1 MRMKRKLKKILPE
14 RILSLYRRFRTGY
27 RVIIRRLSD
36 RKARKHYSKLIIE
49 RYPEISKWKDKGYV
63 LDLGANLG
71 HFSAAAL
78 SLGFRVI
85 SVEPHPTAFR
95 YLENRFAKDPNV
107 TLVNKAVSN
116 NNSKTKLQLHP
127 DHIRDPLVTSL
138 SATIIAEKFEE
149 PHDVVEVEA
158 ITFSELISMSD
169 KFSIVKIDIEGAET
183 YLFDEIITEYAKI
196 QNLLLE
202 THERFMLADSTLYD
216 YTKGLRALEDCIV
229 SNNLQEKWHT
239 DWV

>member
-1 MRMKRKLKKILPE
+1 MRMKRRCKELLPE
-14 RILSLYRRFRTGY
+14 SIRGLYRKFRTGY
-27 RVIIRRLSD
+27 RFITRKLSD
-36 RKARKHYSKLIIE
+36 RKARKQYLELINE
-49 RYPEISKWKDKGYV
+49 RYPEISKWKDKGCV

-95 YLENRFAKDPNV
+95 YLESRFAKDPNV
-107 TLVNKAVSN
+107 ILVNKAVSN
-116 NNSKTKLQLHP
+116 KNSKINLQLHP
-127 DHIRDPLVTSL
+127 DHFRDPLVTSL
-138 SATIIAEKFEE
+138 SATIIVEKFEE
-149 PHDVVEVEA
+149 PHDVVEVET

-169 KFSIVKIDIEGAET
+169 KFSIVKIDIEGAEI
-183 YLFDEIITEYAKI
+183 YLFDEIVTEYEKI

-202 THERFMLADSTLYD
+202 THKRFMLTDSTLYD
-216 YTKGLRALEDCIV
+216 YTKGLGTLEDCIV
-229 SNNLQEKWHT
+229 RNNLQGKWHT